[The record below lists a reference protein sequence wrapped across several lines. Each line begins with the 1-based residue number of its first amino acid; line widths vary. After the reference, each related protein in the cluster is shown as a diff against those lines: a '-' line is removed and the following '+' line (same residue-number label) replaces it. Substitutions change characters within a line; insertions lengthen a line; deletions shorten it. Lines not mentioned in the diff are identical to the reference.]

1 MRGIF
6 NHRILILLLLVSHSV
21 VLVMGI
27 CLFHFLLDFLLNF
40 FFGVGTK
47 FFFLFKLIC
56 VLTFI

>member
-40 FFGVGTK
+40 
-47 FFFLFKLIC
+47 
-56 VLTFI
+56 TF